1 MSEKIKLTIDGKFGE
16 ACLKKAQSIELYIKT
31 KFVGKLPSKTL
42 SRKLKSTGNQVKYLQ
57 DFLNWYD
64 DYQLVRDGK
73 FGPKTEKAVK
83 DFQKQEK
90 LKVDG
95 IFGPKSLEQAK
106 KVKR

>member
-1 MSEKIKLTIDGKFGE
+1 M
-16 ACLKKAQSIELYIKT
+16 
-31 KFVGKLPSKTL
+31 GKLPSKTL

-83 DFQKQEK
+83 DFQK
-90 LKVDG
+90 
-95 IFGPKSLEQAK
+95 
-106 KVKR
+106 